1 MVSFLLF
8 TSFVETATH
17 VLARQ
22 GVCISQEGCGSLP
35 QARWL
40 DCWNPAASSKLPVL
54 RASAGCLATP
64 ARASPSCQAPRLLL
78 LHPVAMGTSTL
89 QLTEQLAWCLFF
101 SFYLGL
107 IFPFISWAPSL
118 PSTGTQSSG
127 QGYLFGMMRRL
138 LTLSP
143 QMPPTFLQPSPAW
156 GQQPSSTLVLN
167 ASRQLDL
174 FLMGRGEKTERNP
187 RCVSGERS
195 LFLGCLGACPHL
207 TARCYQ
213 LFLERRRLSGA
224 YRPLA
229 PRPRWGC
236 RVWVV
241 WLTH

>member
-1 MVSFLLF
+1 M
-8 TSFVETATH
+8 
-17 VLARQ
+17 
-22 GVCISQEGCGSLP
+22 CISQEGCGSLP

-64 ARASPSCQAPRLLL
+64 AGASPPRQAPRLLL

-138 LTLSP
+138 LTPSP
-143 QMPPTFLQPSPAW
+143 QMPPTFLQPSPAR
-156 GQQPSSTLVLN
+156 GQQPSSTLCPKCEQAAGPLPHGE
-167 ASRQLDL
+167 A
-174 FLMGRGEKTERNP
+174 GRKLRETRG
-187 RCVSGERS
+187 VSQGS
-195 LFLGCLGACPHL
+195 AVC
-207 TARCYQ
+207 
-213 LFLERRRLSGA
+213 S
-224 YRPLA
+224 
-229 PRPRWGC
+229 WGVC
-236 RVWVV
+236 EPAH
-241 WLTH
+241 T